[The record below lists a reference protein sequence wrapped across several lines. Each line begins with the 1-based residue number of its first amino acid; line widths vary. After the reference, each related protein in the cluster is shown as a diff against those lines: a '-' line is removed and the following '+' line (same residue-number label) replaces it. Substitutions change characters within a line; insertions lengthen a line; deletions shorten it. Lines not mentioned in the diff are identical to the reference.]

1 MQLQSTQ
8 NSLALVE
15 REKENL
21 AIEVQ
26 LLRQQQQQQ
35 QRSKNTYF
43 VNDDSDKSTT
53 TDSDVQ
59 LIDLSSS
66 TSLDNYSVENIPGR
80 SADNLDQRLLVEES
94 GNIFENSTLVD
105 GERET
110 FIRLVVIFRISECT
124 MGQTGSHILMECNG
138 S

>member
-43 VNDDSDKSTT
+43 VNDDSDNAQRGTAV
-53 TDSDVQ
+53 DSDGQ
-59 LIDLSSS
+59 LTRSRDWILLK
-66 TSLDNYSVENIPGR
+66 TIIQFGR
-80 SADNLDQRLLVEES
+80 
-94 GNIFENSTLVD
+94 IFLAIE
-105 GERET
+105 
-110 FIRLVVIFRISECT
+110 IRSDIGT
-124 MGQTGSHILMECNG
+124 
-138 S
+138 